1 MRAPAR
7 SACGVGVR
15 GRHDGWLLPYSDGD
29 LQQSDIRRM
38 QLVNGSRRIA
48 QHSRGVWYCPG
59 IGCRLVDSCSTIS
72 ALDCYPAAAAN
83 WRRRLGGESDLGRSR
98 AVAAEV
104 QRAAVLG
111 PTSSHPLCCCGNIA
125 ATSASTSH
133 SAELR
138 STHPCVNMEIE

>member
-1 MRAPAR
+1 VPPRVLRVVLVCAGGTMDGCFHTRMAISSSLISGAAR
-7 SACGVGVR
+7 QRKRGV
-15 GRHDGWLLPYSDGD
+15 
-29 LQQSDIRRM
+29 
-38 QLVNGSRRIA
+38 A

-72 ALDCYPAAAAN
+72 ALDCYPAAAVY

-125 ATSASTSH
+125 ATSASTS
-133 SAELR
+133 AELR
-138 STHPCVNMEIE
+138 STH